1 MRLVCFQRHR
11 YRALGALHEQRLVD
25 LSAAAAAWLGVEQDD
40 PFYEQEVALRLPAD
54 IREFLAG
61 GAPSRSLA
69 AAALAFA
76 CRTPTPTGIDGEP
89 LLVEMSDIRLL
100 LPLKAPL
107 ILAAGARFNAGQDAE
122 ANERVAHREF
132 FMRNPLNVL
141 GPSDMLHLPT
151 GLGEDFDVAPRVAVV
166 IGERLQRASH
176 VQAQAA
182 IHGFCA
188 AMEVCA
194 RSLEKIS
201 WAGPMFHLQYPH
213 ARSFDG
219 ALILGAAIVSRA
231 DVGDPAHLVARLSID
246 GNLVYDAP
254 VPGRWDDLVS
264 WIVELSEV
272 VTLEPG
278 TLLIPGSAEATV
290 VQPAEPPSRPA
301 QLSTDRSIPQ
311 PRLSRGASVTL
322 HVAGLDTITTRID

>member
-1 MRLVCFQRHR
+1 MRLVCFQRYR
-11 YRALGALHEQRLVD
+11 YRALGALHEQRIVD
-25 LSAAAAAWLGVEQDD
+25 LSAAAAAWLHLDQND

-69 AAALAFA
+69 KAALDFA
-76 CRTPTPTGIDGEP
+76 RRTPTPTGIDGEP

-100 LPLKAPL
+100 RPLTAPL
-107 ILAAGARFNAGQDAE
+107 ILATGARFHTAQDGE
-122 ANERVAHREF
+122 SSEHVAHREF

-141 GPSDMLHLPT
+141 GPSDTLRLPT
-151 GLGEDFDVAPRVAVV
+151 WLGEDFDVAPRVAVV
-166 IGERLQRASH
+166 IGERLQRPSL
-176 VQAQAA
+176 VQAEAA
-182 IHGFCA
+182 IYGYCA

-219 ALILGAAIVSRA
+219 SLIIGAAIVSRG
-231 DVGDPAHLVARLSID
+231 DVADPAHLKARLFVDDDLIH
-246 GNLVYDAP
+246 DAP
-254 VPGRWDDLVS
+254 VPGRWDELVS
-264 WIVELSEV
+264 WIAELSQV

-278 TLLIPGSAEATV
+278 TLLVPGSAEATV
-290 VQPAEPPSRPA
+290 VYSAEPPSRPA
-301 QLSTDRSIPQ
+301 RLATDRSVPL
-311 PRLSRGASVTL
+311 PRLRRGASMTL
-322 HVAGLDTITTRID
+322 HIAGLDTIVTRIE

>member
-1 MRLVCFQRHR
+1 MRLVCFQRYR

-25 LSAAAAAWLGVEQDD
+25 LSAAAAAWLGVEQGD

-76 CRTPTPTGIDGEP
+76 CRDPMPTGIDGEP

-100 LPLKAPL
+100 PLKAPL
-107 ILAAGARFNAGQDAE
+107 ILATGARFNAGQDSDAK
-122 ANERVAHREF
+122 ERVAHREF

-141 GPSDMLHLPT
+141 GPSGTLRLPT
-151 GLGEDFDVAPRVAVV
+151 WLGEDFDIAPRVAVV
-166 IGERLQRASH
+166 IGERLQRANH
-176 VQAQAA
+176 AQARAA

-231 DVGDPAHLVARLSID
+231 DVGDPAHLWARLSVD
-246 GNLVYDAP
+246 DNLVYDAP

-301 QLSTDRSIPQ
+301 RLSTDRSIPH

-322 HVAGLDTITTRID
+322 HIAGLDTVSTRID